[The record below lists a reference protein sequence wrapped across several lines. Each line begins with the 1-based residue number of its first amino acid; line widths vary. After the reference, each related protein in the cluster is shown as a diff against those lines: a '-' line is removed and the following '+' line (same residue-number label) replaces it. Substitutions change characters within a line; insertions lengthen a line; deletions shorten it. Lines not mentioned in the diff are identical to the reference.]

1 MGNGISQHIRGNV
14 VGYVALFFA
23 LSASAYALP
32 GTNTVDTGDIVNGQ
46 VRSPDIGA
54 GQVGTTDLAN
64 NSVNSVK
71 VANNSLTGGDI
82 ANGKVSVLDLA
93 TGSVNSSKVAD
104 NSLTGADVAESTLG
118 QVPSAQNATTAANA
132 DTLDSLNSTDFL
144 GTNSQAGGDLGGP
157 LSNLQIAGNA
167 VGTSE
172 VADNS
177 LTGGDVN
184 ESTLV
189 DVGGVMA
196 GKINDVGSSGSTVGS
211 PSGTSTA
218 GARATVEFAL
228 PGGDGTIEVSELHVR
243 NSGFLPAT
251 GSRTISLTDG
261 ALITP
266 FGCTI
271 PANGFECESTGS
283 RVLQSGTF
291 AVHVLNTGS
300 GLAATDDITFGMTTR
315 P

>member
-64 NSVNSVK
+64 NSVNSLK
-71 VANNSLTGGDI
+71 VANNSVTGGDI

-93 TGSVNSSKVAD
+93 TGSVDSSKVVD
-104 NSLTGADVAESTLG
+104 NSLTGA
-118 QVPSAQNATTAANA
+118 
-132 DTLDSLNSTDFL
+132 
-144 GTNSQAGGDLGGP
+144 
-157 LSNLQIAGNA
+157 
-167 VGTSE
+167 E

-177 LTGGDVN
+177 LTGGDVD
-184 ESTLV
+184 ESTLAG
-189 DVGGVMA
+189 VGGVLA
-196 GKINDVGSSGSTVGS
+196 GKINDVGATGSTHGS

-218 GARATVEFAL
+218 GTRPAVEFAL
-228 PGGDGTIEVSELHVR
+228 PGGDGAIEVSELHVR
-243 NSGFLPAT
+243 SSVFLPAT
-251 GSRTISLTDG
+251 GTRTIKVLDG
-261 ALITP
+261 ALITN

-271 PANGFECESTGS
+271 PASGFECETTGS
-283 RVLQSGTF
+283 QVLQSGTF
-291 AVHVLNTGS
+291 AMIVQNTGS
-300 GLAATDDITFGMTTR
+300 GLGATDDVSFAMTTR